1 MNKTNFF
8 VKSYNNINKTIN
20 NLLEKNLNKLNSKNF
35 RNLSRNNII
44 ILTFVALVVLFISYL
59 LLPNFYKQ
67 SDISREIRNQLYNDY
82 NLRFKFNQKLN
93 LLTCIISQAL
103 CI

>member
-1 MNKTNFF
+1 MK
-8 VKSYNNINKTIN
+8 KSKIVIKYLINIYKSIN

-59 LLPNFYKQ
+59 LLPNFYNQ

-82 NLRFKFNQKLN
+82 NLK
-93 LLTCIISQAL
+93 
-103 CI
+103 